1 MMKCE
6 AFSASVCDRTLEQR
20 LTSSQVGGGC
30 GEDIDV
36 DGSVMDS
43 ILAMA
48 ESRVG
53 SLVTEFQDLS
63 SCWLMNLRR

>member
-6 AFSASVCDRTLEQR
+6 AFSASVCDRTLEQS
-20 LTSSQVGGGC
+20 LTSSQVGGRY
-30 GEDIDV
+30 IA
-36 DGSVMDS
+36 SVMDS

-53 SLVTEFQDLS
+53 SFVTEFQDLS
-63 SCWLMNLRR
+63 SC